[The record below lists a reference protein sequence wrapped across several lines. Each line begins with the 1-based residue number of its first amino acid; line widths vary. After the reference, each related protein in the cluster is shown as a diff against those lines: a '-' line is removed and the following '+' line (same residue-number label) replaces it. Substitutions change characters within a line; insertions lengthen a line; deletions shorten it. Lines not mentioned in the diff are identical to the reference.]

1 MIDVLY
7 NYAVIWYDTSPIAIQ
22 RLQEIPIMTRQEKLS
37 SAFVRD
43 WAREIPQVETG
54 PQNHYTVN
62 FTDGTSLT
70 AHGDSA
76 PAVFD
81 LWKCRRSNQNRP
93 GRVGLNTATFS
104 LQIWRAILRS
114 SQRFLWVGSAR

>member
-1 MIDVLY
+1 
-7 NYAVIWYDTSPIAIQ
+7 
-22 RLQEIPIMTRQEKLS
+22 MTRQEKLS
-37 SAFVRD
+37 STFVKD
-43 WAREIPQVETG
+43 WVRKIPHVETG

-81 LWKCRRSNQNRP
+81 LWKEQEKRIGKTVKN
-93 GRVGLNTATFS
+93 VYLKVTDETDE
-104 LQIWRAILRS
+104 LR
-114 SQRFLWVGSAR
+114 